1 MRPDLISLDRAG
13 VKTYIMAMPSSS
25 NKAFITGITGFV
37 GNFLSEHLKGNGF
50 SVAGLDR
57 WPACD
62 IPGVT
67 YFEGDLLDTAVLAEF
82 LHTVKPDR
90 VFHCA
95 AISVPSDAD
104 HSPRHSLD
112 VNIMGTASL
121 LDAVRQSCPSAR
133 TLVVGSTKQYGAHV
147 FDGPVAETTRCL
159 PTDFYGLSK
168 YAAECIGMQ
177 YVKQFGMDVR
187 FSRSFNHTGPGQ
199 SPRFVCS
206 DWARQ
211 AASIEAGKA
220 DPVMRVGD
228 CEPAID
234 FTDVRDVVKAYA
246 LILEK
251 GRRGEAYN
259 VCSGTAIALKDLLA
273 LIIGKA
279 SKQITVEQD
288 TARLKSHTI
297 GIKTVGDHTKL
308 TRETGWAPEIPMEKT
323 IGDLYEYWLS
333 QIRADAQ

>member
-112 VNIMGTASL
+112 VNIMALSP
-121 LDAVRQSCPSAR
+121 DACRR
-133 TLVVGSTKQYGAHV
+133 
-147 FDGPVAETTRCL
+147 
-159 PTDFYGLSK
+159 
-168 YAAECIGMQ
+168 
-177 YVKQFGMDVR
+177 
-187 FSRSFNHTGPGQ
+187 
-199 SPRFVCS
+199 
-206 DWARQ
+206 
-211 AASIEAGKA
+211 
-220 DPVMRVGD
+220 
-228 CEPAID
+228 ID
-234 FTDVRDVVKAYA
+234 
-246 LILEK
+246 
-251 GRRGEAYN
+251 
-259 VCSGTAIALKDLLA
+259 
-273 LIIGKA
+273 
-279 SKQITVEQD
+279 
-288 TARLKSHTI
+288 
-297 GIKTVGDHTKL
+297 KTVRCACVRRTCRRDDAL
-308 TRETGWAPEIPMEKT
+308 PAYRFLRAFEI
-323 IGDLYEYWLS
+323 
-333 QIRADAQ
+333 RR